1 MEQVTTC
8 LRVSIC
14 VRESHSESER
24 EGVEGVSLSSQT
36 QGRPCQGAAQRR
48 GRVCLCPVSQGAT
61 GSQCQGVANA
71 LGVPLKGGGAQPF
84 W

>member
-1 MEQVTTC
+1 MELVTTC